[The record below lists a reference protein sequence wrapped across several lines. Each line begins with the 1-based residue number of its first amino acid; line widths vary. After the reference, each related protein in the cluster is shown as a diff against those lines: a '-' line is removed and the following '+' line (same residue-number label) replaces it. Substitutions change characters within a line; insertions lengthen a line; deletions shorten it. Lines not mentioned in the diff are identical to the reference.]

1 METNKRKVAN
11 ASEAIEALLKEVGL
25 NAPTFAKE
33 IGLNY
38 QRIYDIQSGRVKK
51 INEAVARSIR
61 ERYPRVNPNFLFT
74 YEYPIML
81 EPGQH
86 PRPQTENVREMVD
99 EAVSRIME
107 TEDFRTRTQNVA
119 EREQNV
125 LKREE
130 RMAAIQE
137 TLAKQMADLGEREKL
152 LRAKEEQ
159 LLHLERSIMN
169 REMNLLKREQ
179 FLEPEQLKKKGS
191 PTPDV

>member
-1 METNKRKVAN
+1 MEQNKRKLAT

-51 INEAVARSIR
+51 INEAVARKIR

-74 YEYPIML
+74 YEFPITL
-81 EPGQH
+81 EPGQQ
-86 PRPQTENVREMVD
+86 PRPQTENVRDMVD
-99 EAVSRIME
+99 EAVERIMG
-107 TEDFRTRTQNVA
+107 TEEYKQRILNVT

-130 RMAAIQE
+130 RLSSLQE
-137 TLAKQMADLGEREKL
+137 TVSKQMTDIIDREKL

-159 LLHLERSIMN
+159 LLHLEHSIMN
-169 REMNLLKREQ
+169 REMNLLQREQ
-179 FLEPEQLKKKGS
+179 YLEKEQLKKEGADNKN
-191 PTPDV
+191 D

>member
-1 METNKRKVAN
+1 METNKRKVAT
-11 ASEAIEALLKEVGL
+11 ASEAIEAVLKEVGL

-51 INEAVARSIR
+51 INEAVARKIR

-81 EPGQH
+81 EPGEH
-86 PRPQTENVREMVD
+86 PRPQTENVRDMVD
-99 EAVSRIME
+99 EAVGRIME
-107 TEDFRTRTQNVA
+107 TEEYKQRIQNVA

-130 RMAAIQE
+130 RMSQLQE
-137 TLAKQMADLGEREKL
+137 TVSKQMTDIIEREKL

-159 LLHLERSIMN
+159 LLHLEHSIMN
-169 REMNLLKREQ
+169 REMNLLQREQ
-179 FLEPEQLKKKGS
+179 YLEKEQLKKEGVTVPS
-191 PTPDV
+191 D

>member
-1 METNKRKVAN
+1 METNKRKVAT
-11 ASEAIEALLKEVGL
+11 ASEAIEAVLKEVGL

-38 QRIYDIQSGRVKK
+38 QRVYDIQSGRVKK
-51 INEAVARSIR
+51 INEAVARKIR

-81 EPGQH
+81 EPGEH
-86 PRPQTENVREMVD
+86 PRPQTENVRDMVD
-99 EAVSRIME
+99 EAVGRIME
-107 TEDFRTRTQNVA
+107 TEEYKQRIQNVA

-130 RMAAIQE
+130 RMSQLQE
-137 TLAKQMADLGEREKL
+137 TVSKQMTDITEREKL

-159 LLHLERSIMN
+159 LLHLEHSIMN
-169 REMNLLKREQ
+169 REMNLLQREQ
-179 FLEPEQLKKKGS
+179 YLEREQLKKEGTIPS
-191 PTPDV
+191 SD